1 MNPYIM
7 VIVLII
13 GVILFYGYSQMTK
26 TEYVC
31 FNGDIVSDL
40 SMCPSTTNIPHP
52 STTNIPH
59 FKCRVHARNGACED
73 AKGIYYVVGSCAGTL
88 KTVNYWECDN
98 NKAYCEVKKEETD
111 CASIG
116 GVCMRGSE
124 YDRDMSPLKVVVCGE
139 DSTYTPGRSMTIT
152 FK

>member
-40 SMCPSTTNIPHP
+40 SMCPSTTNIPH
-52 STTNIPH
+52 

-73 AKGIYYVVGSCAGTL
+73 AEGIYYVEGTCTGTL

-98 NKAYCEVKKEETD
+98 NKAYCEAKKEETD
-111 CASIG
+111 CASSG

-139 DSTYTPGRSMTIT
+139 DFTYTPGRSMTIR